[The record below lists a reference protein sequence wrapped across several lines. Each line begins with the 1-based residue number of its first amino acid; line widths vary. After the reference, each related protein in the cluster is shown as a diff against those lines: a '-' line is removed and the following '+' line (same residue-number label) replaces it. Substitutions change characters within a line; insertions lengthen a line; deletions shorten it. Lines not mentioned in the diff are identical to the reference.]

1 MAAEDKTMQEQGDI
15 RTLPFQFLE
24 GVSTACLILNSPE
37 QQYAVGHK
45 HLRVKIIYDTN
56 LQS

>member
-56 LQS
+56 L